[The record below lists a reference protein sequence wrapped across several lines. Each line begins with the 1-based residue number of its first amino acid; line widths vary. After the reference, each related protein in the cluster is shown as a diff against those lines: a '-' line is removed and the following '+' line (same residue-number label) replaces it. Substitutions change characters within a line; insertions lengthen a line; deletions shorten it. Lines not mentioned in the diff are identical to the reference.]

1 MRRYVYVAY
10 GDVSKVQL
18 TAAGKPLDRLLQ
30 LGFDMYLELGPNKWV
45 RAVDLPKEHPVWVE
59 MKAGAFKAGLI
70 DGEGRTFTILN
81 AYNPEHRALAAQHG
95 LIINSPYDEEKRQK
109 LLEILQTVKS
119 KIDEL
124 KLEQLISDVSELL
137 ERVKKLHLESPEE
150 KQSSWDGAVNKTLT
164 VADMLENLIKAAS
177 PETSSYEKAR
187 FKEAVEKARQEVALE
202 SAMEESTLLNP
213 QIIANLRRL
222 LLEKGD

>member
-10 GDVSKVQL
+10 GDIGKVQL
-18 TAAGKPLDRLLQ
+18 SASAKPLDALLFT
-30 LGFDMYLELGPNKWV
+30 GFDLYLEVSPKKWV
-45 RAVDLPKEHPVWVE
+45 RAADLPKEHPVWAE
-59 MKAGAFKAGLI
+59 MKAGAFKAGLV
-70 DGEGRTFTILN
+70 DGEGRAFTILN
-81 AYNPEHRALAAQHG
+81 AYSEADRKIAAQHG

-119 KIDEL
+119 KIDTL

-137 ERVKKLHLESPEE
+137 ERIKKLHLEPPKK

-187 FKEAVEKARQEVALE
+187 FKEAVEKA
-202 SAMEESTLLNP
+202 
-213 QIIANLRRL
+213 
-222 LLEKGD
+222 